1 MRPGVIENNT
11 STYIQ
16 SPTYVTGLDP
26 FMDIA
31 ITKLFCHIE
40 SSSGWVAFD
49 VSHEVLNRIV

>member
-49 VSHEVLNRIV
+49 VSHEVLN